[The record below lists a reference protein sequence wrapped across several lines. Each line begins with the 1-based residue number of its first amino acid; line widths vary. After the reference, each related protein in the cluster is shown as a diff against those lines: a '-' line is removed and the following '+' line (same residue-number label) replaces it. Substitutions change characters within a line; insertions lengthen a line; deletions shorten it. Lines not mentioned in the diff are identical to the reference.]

1 MQVEDRLMT
10 TVEYHFGVV
19 DSLAPPSLD
28 RRIPTPVQEE
38 VDECDDFPT
47 SESGQ
52 PLNRLQ
58 QVRRQQEMSMRSVA
72 RQTGVSVRILRKQE
86 NANADLR
93 ISDLRK
99 WQKALDVPMGEL
111 LEAPG
116 TQLSAPVMERA
127 RFVRLMKTASAIAE
141 RAESEGIQ
149 RMAQMMVDQL
159 TDLMP
164 ELEGVT
170 PWHAFGQRRGL
181 DELGCVVDRRLRDD
195 VLYRSCRSD

>member
-1 MQVEDRLMT
+1 MT

-28 RRIPTPVQEE
+28 RRIPPPVQQE
-38 VDECDDFPT
+38 VDECEDFPT
-47 SESGQ
+47 SESDQ

-86 NANADLR
+86 NASADLR

-181 DELGCVVDRRLRDD
+181 DELGSVVDRRLRDD

>member
-1 MQVEDRLMT
+1 
-10 TVEYHFGVV
+10 
-19 DSLAPPSLD
+19 
-28 RRIPTPVQEE
+28 
-38 VDECDDFPT
+38 
-47 SESGQ
+47 
-52 PLNRLQ
+52 
-58 QVRRQQEMSMRSVA
+58 MRSVA

-116 TQLSAPVMERA
+116 TQLPAPVMERA

>member
-1 MQVEDRLMT
+1 MT

-28 RRIPTPVQEE
+28 RRIPTPVREE
-38 VDECDDFPT
+38 VDECPDFPT
-47 SESGQ
+47 SDQ

-58 QVRRQQEMSMRSVA
+58 QVRQQQEMSMRSVA

-86 NANADLR
+86 KANADLR

-99 WQKALDVPMGEL
+99 WQEALDVPMGEL
-111 LEAPG
+111 LEEPD

-141 RAESEGIQ
+141 RAEAKGIQ

-181 DELGCVVDRRLRDD
+181 DELGRVVDRRLRDD
-195 VLYRSCRSD
+195 VLYRSCRND

>member
-1 MQVEDRLMT
+1 MT

-19 DSLAPPSLD
+19 DSLAPPSMD
-28 RRIPTPVQEE
+28 RRIPIPVHPAEGE
-38 VDECDDFPT
+38 CPDSDEQIPVV
-47 SESGQ
+47 ESDE

-86 NANADLR
+86 KTNADLR

-99 WQKALDVPMGEL
+99 WQEALDVPISEL
-111 LEAPG
+111 LEEPD
-116 TQLSAPVMERA
+116 TQLSTPVMERA
-127 RFVRLMKTASAIAE
+127 RFIRLMKTATAIAE

-149 RMAQMMVDQL
+149 RMAQMMAEQL
-159 TDLMP
+159 TELMP

-181 DELGCVVDRRLRDD
+181 DELGRAADRRLRDD
-195 VLYRSCRSD
+195 VLYRSCHND